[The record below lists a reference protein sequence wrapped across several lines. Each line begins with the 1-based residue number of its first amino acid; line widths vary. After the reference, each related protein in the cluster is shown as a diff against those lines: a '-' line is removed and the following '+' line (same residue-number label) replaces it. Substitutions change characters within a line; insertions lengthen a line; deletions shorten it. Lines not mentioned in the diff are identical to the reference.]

1 MEERRNAE
9 NCAATAQQ
17 REDILLKGVSDL
29 NDLQIFSNPEFGSI
43 RSVDQNGGFQRLLQH
58 GGFQRRFQ
66 HGGSHWG
73 LLQSKSRRQK

>member
-1 MEERRNAE
+1 M
-9 NCAATAQQ
+9 
-17 REDILLKGVSDL
+17 

-66 HGGSHWG
+66 HGGFQRRFQHGGSHWG